1 MSPANGRLA
10 LMDRLNR
17 ERSFYDEL
25 IRNGSKTRKFLD
37 LISSGFY
44 DKSPQ
49 GRLWAP
55 IWNTVDFRAAR
66 VLDYGCGN
74 GSFSHLLAGLGA
86 EVCGLDISPELIKI
100 ARTAKPT
107 GSNGFPKFF
116 VGDAHDTPFADA
128 SFDYVV
134 GNGALHHL
142 TLDKAYAEIAR
153 VLKPGGRGFFMEPMQ
168 KHPVLWLLRR
178 LTPKIHTIDER
189 PLSPSDIER
198 GGRWFRSYSWRAH
211 FLFAVC
217 AAPAHILGERFAL
230 FAIDRLDAIDQM
242 VMTAMPRLR
251 QFAWL
256 AMLEM
261 QK

>member
-1 MSPANGRLA
+1 MSLTNSQPEAI
-10 LMDRLNR
+10 DRLNR
-17 ERSFYDEL
+17 ERTFYDEL
-25 IRNGSKTRKFLD
+25 IRKGSNTRKLLD
-37 LISSGFY
+37 LISLGFY
-44 DKSPQ
+44 DKGPQ

-55 IWNTVDFRAAR
+55 IWNTIDFRTAR

-74 GSFSHLLAGLGA
+74 GSFSHLLTGLGA

-107 GSNGFPKFF
+107 ASNGFPQFV
-116 VGDAHDTPFADA
+116 VGDAHHTPFADG

-142 TLDKAYAEIAR
+142 NLDKAYAEIAR
-153 VLKPGGRGFFMEPMQ
+153 VLKPGGRAFFMEPMH
-168 KHPVLWLLRR
+168 KHPMLWLLRR
-178 LTPKIHTIDER
+178 LTPKIHTVDER
-189 PLSPSDIER
+189 PLLPSDIER
-198 GGRWFRSYSWRAH
+198 GSRWFRSYSWRAH

-217 AAPAHILGERFAL
+217 AAPAHVLGKRFAL
-230 FAIDRLDAIDQM
+230 FAIDSMDAIDQL